1 MLSADCGLE
10 KLKKYDILYM
20 NAGRTIARP
29 VTIKANIKYQ
39 QNKLTRERKQITME
53 SVKERFLRYVAIN
66 TESAEAA
73 VVPSTECQRDLAVL
87 LAKELR
93 KMGASNVRYDETHC
107 YVYATIPANCETDA
121 PALGFIAHMDT
132 SPAISGANVKARC
145 VPNYDGSDICLN
157 EALDIVLSVNDFPEM
172 KEYVGQE
179 LIVTDGTTLLGA
191 DDKAGVAEIMTMAE
205 YLLTHPEIPH
215 GTIQIGF
222 TPDEEVGA
230 GVDFFDVE
238 GFGAAYAYTVDGG
251 RLGELEYENF
261 NAAGAKVTIQ
271 GCSIHPGSAKDRM
284 VNAILVGMELQSLLP
299 VQQNPAYTEAY
310 EGFYHLDSMS
320 GTVESAKLDYIIRD
334 HDREKFEQKKNM
346 FAAVCDFLNLK
357 YGEGTVNAVIRDSY
371 YNMKEQ
377 ILPHMELIDN
387 ACEAMKK
394 LGITPIIT
402 PVRGGTDGA
411 RLSYMGLP
419 CPNLCTGGHNC
430 HGKYEFVSVDAMEKI
445 VALLVE
451 LAKVR

>member
-1 MLSADCGLE
+1 M
-10 KLKKYDILYM
+10 
-20 NAGRTIARP
+20 
-29 VTIKANIKYQ
+29 Q
-39 QNKLTRERKQITME
+39 

-87 LAKELR
+87 LVKEL
-93 KMGASNVRYDETHC
+93 KEMGASNVRYDETHC

-121 PALGFIAHMDT
+121 PVLGFIAHMDT
-132 SPAISGANVKARC
+132 SPALSGANVKARC
-145 VPNYDGSDICLN
+145 VPDYDGEDIVLN
-157 EALDIVLSVNDFPEM
+157 EALNIVLTVSDFPEL
-172 KEYVGQE
+172 KHYTGKE

-191 DDKAGVAEIMTMAE
+191 DDKAGVAEIMAMAE
-205 YLLTHPEIPH
+205 YLLTHPEIKH
-215 GTIQIGF
+215 GAIQIGF

-238 GFGAAYAYTVDGG
+238 GFGADLAYTVDGG

-271 GCSIHPGSAKDRM
+271 GMSIHPGSAKDRM

-299 VQQNPAYTEAY
+299 VQQNPAYTEGY
-310 EGFYHLDSMS
+310 EGFFHLDSMS
-320 GTVESAKLDYIIRD
+320 GSVELAKMDYIIRD
-334 HDREKFEQKKNM
+334 HDKAKFEIKKKL
-346 FAAVCDFLNLK
+346 FADACDFLNKK

-387 ACEAMKK
+387 ACAAMKK
-394 LGITPIIT
+394 LGIEPIIV

-411 RLSYMGLP
+411 RLSFMGLP

-430 HGKYEFVSVDAMEKI
+430 HGKFEFICVESMEKTTE
-445 VALLVE
+445 LLVE
-451 LAKVR
+451 LATAK

>member
-1 MLSADCGLE
+1 M
-10 KLKKYDILYM
+10 
-20 NAGRTIARP
+20 
-29 VTIKANIKYQ
+29 Q
-39 QNKLTRERKQITME
+39 

-66 TESAEAA
+66 TESAEAS

-87 LAKELR
+87 LVKELEE
-93 KMGASNVRYDETHC
+93 MGASNVRYDKTHC
-107 YVYATIPANCETDA
+107 YVYATIPANCETKA

-132 SPAISGANVKARC
+132 SPALSGANVKARC
-145 VPNYDGSDICLN
+145 VTDYDG
-157 EALDIVLSVNDFPEM
+157 EDIVLNDALNIVLSTTDFPEL
-172 KEYVGQE
+172 KEHTGKE

-205 YLLTHPEIPH
+205 YLLTHPEIKH

-230 GVDFFDVE
+230 GVDFFDVK
-238 GFGAAYAYTVDGG
+238 GFGAQFAYTVDGG
-251 RLGELEYENF
+251 RLGDLEYENF

-271 GCSIHPGSAKDRM
+271 GLSIHPGSAKDRM
-284 VNAILVGMELQSLLP
+284 INAILVGMELQQLLP
-299 VQQNPAYTEAY
+299 VQQNPAYTTGY
-310 EGFYHLDSMS
+310 EGFYHLDSMT
-320 GTVESAKLDYIIRD
+320 GTVEKAKLDYIIRD
-334 HDREKFEQKKNM
+334 HDRTKFENKKKL
-346 FAAVCDFLNLK
+346 FAEACEYLNRK
-357 YGEGTVNAVIRDSY
+357 YGEGTVSVVIRDSY

-387 ACEAMKK
+387 ACAAMKK
-394 LGITPIIT
+394 LGIEPIIK
-402 PVRGGTDGA
+402 PVRGGTDGS

-430 HGKYEFVSVDAMEKI
+430 HGKFEYICVDSMEKT

-451 LAKVR
+451 LATAK